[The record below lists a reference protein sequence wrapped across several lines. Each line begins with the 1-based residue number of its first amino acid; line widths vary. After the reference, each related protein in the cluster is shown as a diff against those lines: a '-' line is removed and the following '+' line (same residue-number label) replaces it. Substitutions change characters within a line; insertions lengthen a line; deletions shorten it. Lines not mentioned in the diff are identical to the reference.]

1 MKGGIMQE
9 INEIKYNI
17 KELQKK
23 YYEVEKELKKSNN
36 YTLGDGSDEDIE
48 NSKKILLWINI
59 RNEIFYNR
67 IKLVKAYETIL

>member
-1 MKGGIMQE
+1 MQK

-17 KELQKK
+17 KELQKR
-23 YYEVEKELKKSNN
+23 YYEVEKELKESNN

-48 NSKKILLWINI
+48 NSKKIILWINI

>member
-1 MKGGIMQE
+1 MQE

>member
-1 MKGGIMQE
+1 MQK

-17 KELQKK
+17 KELQKR
-23 YYEVEKELKKSNN
+23 YYEVEKELKESNN

-48 NSKKILLWINI
+48 NSKKIILWINI

-67 IKLVKAYETIL
+67 IKLVKAYETIS